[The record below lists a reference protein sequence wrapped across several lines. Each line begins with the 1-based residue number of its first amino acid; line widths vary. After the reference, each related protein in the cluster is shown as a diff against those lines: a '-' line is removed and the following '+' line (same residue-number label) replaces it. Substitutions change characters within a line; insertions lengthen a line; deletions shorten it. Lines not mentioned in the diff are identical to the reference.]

1 MSVISIKNNQIEYDS
16 SSMSLIRLSDR
27 SNLRFFKRR
36 LVIPH
41 TVILANNIPLGKIF
55 LDGIISQ
62 SSSSKN
68 FLRGFK
74 TVVKILSGLMSS
86 SAAMDSVTMVFVS
99 DEDCM
104 VTHRGLTWFVPSD
117 DLKDGFE
124 FDVTTSDIINT
135 LLNREQQML
144 RDILKEASSNGIC
157 QSNRN
162 SY

>member
-16 SSMSLIRLSDR
+16 SSMSLIHLGYT
-27 SNLRFFKRR
+27 SNLRFFKRK
-36 LVIPH
+36 LVTPH
-41 TVILANNIPLGKIF
+41 TVVLANNISLGGIF

-62 SSSSKN
+62 SSPSKN

-74 TVVKILSGLMSS
+74 TVEKILNGLMLSN
-86 SAAMDSVTMVFVS
+86 AAMDSVTMVFVS

-104 VTHRGLTWFVPSD
+104 VVHRGLTWFVSSD
-117 DLKDGFE
+117 DLKSGFE
-124 FDVTTSDIINT
+124 FDVSTSDIINT

-144 RDILKEASSNGIC
+144 RNILKEASSNGIC